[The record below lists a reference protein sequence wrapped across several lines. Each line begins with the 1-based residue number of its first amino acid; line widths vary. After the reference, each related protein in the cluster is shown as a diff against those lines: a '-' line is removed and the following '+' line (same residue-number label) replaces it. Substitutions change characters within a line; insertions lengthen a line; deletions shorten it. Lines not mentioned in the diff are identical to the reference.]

1 MGKIAS
7 KIWSKGFLGGFG
19 IPEMQEALRPLS
31 SWSRSDLIDAY
42 QHFLNYGDDT
52 VDRHKFTDVF
62 QCFADTLTA
71 DAAFLALKP
80 KKGRIMDGNTV
91 FAAAVATSNQ
101 SFISK
106 VSLIF
111 SIFDTNGDSTLNKA
125 GLESRFFWF
134 TVRVGHFFVEVDWE
148 LQ

>member
-7 KIWSKGFLGGFG
+7 KIWSKGLLGGFG
-19 IPEMQEALRPLS
+19 IPEMQKALRPLS
-31 SWSRSDLIDAY
+31 SWTRSDLIDAY
-42 QHFLNYGDDT
+42 QHFLNYCDDT
-52 VDRHKFTDVF
+52 VDRHEFTDVF
-62 QCFADTLTA
+62 QCFTDTVSA
-71 DAAFLALKP
+71 DAAFQALKP

-125 GLESRFFWF
+125 ALS
-134 TVRVGHFFVEVDWE
+134 
-148 LQ
+148 

>member
-7 KIWSKGFLGGFG
+7 KIWSKGLIGGFG
-19 IPEMQEALRPLS
+19 IPQMCKAVEPLA

-42 QHFLNYGDDT
+42 QHYLDYCEGPSM
-52 VDRHKFTDVF
+52 DRHEFTDVF
-62 QCFADTLTA
+62 QCFTDIVTA
-71 DAAFLALKP
+71 DAAFKALKP
-80 KKGRIMDGNTV
+80 KKGRVDANTI

-111 SIFDTNGDSTLNKA
+111 SIFDVNSDGILGKALSTAVLHLPA
-125 GLESRFFWF
+125 LSVFLC
-134 TVRVGHFFVEVDWE
+134 TVNIHEG
-148 LQ
+148 